1 MISRD
6 QRVLGLG
13 LASLKGLG
21 LGLESSPKMIKS
33 QAFGH
38 KKGHFCCYG
47 LQIFHDFFILL
58 WRLVSSC
65 VRFFIID
72 F

>member
-1 MISRD
+1 VPPGNFRIDNTYASAFAGKSL
-6 QRVLGLG
+6 VLGLGLG
-13 LASLKGLG
+13 LASLKG

-47 LQIFHDFFILL
+47 MPGK
-58 WRLVSSC
+58 
-65 VRFFIID
+65 
-72 F
+72 

>member
-1 MISRD
+1 MPELSRD
-6 QRVLGLG
+6 QRVLGLGLG

-38 KKGHFCCYG
+38 KKGHFP
-47 LQIFHDFFILL
+47 DF
-58 WRLVSSC
+58 S
-65 VRFFIID
+65 
-72 F
+72 